1 MSTQIISVRRVTFDH
16 QRYTHSVQMVIGDF
30 GLRTAFLKL
39 QPIRTKIFSLLKN
52 SAEFLS
58 AFTSRSSAQHQ
69 KAPDLPYSA
78 RRKEREI
85 PHPLVVGREYHFSKE
100 GHRIYQIDVP
110 MDLRTNDWKFLGRI
124 IITEFIVGKNRTEG
138 TFILV
143 KEFSDQERETI
154 TKTYVSDEEVNKIL
168 KEIK

>member
-1 MSTQIISVRRVTFDH
+1 
-16 QRYTHSVQMVIGDF
+16 
-30 GLRTAFLKL
+30 
-39 QPIRTKIFSLLKN
+39 
-52 SAEFLS
+52 
-58 AFTSRSSAQHQ
+58 
-69 KAPDLPYSA
+69 
-78 RRKEREI
+78 
-85 PHPLVVGREYHFSKE
+85 
-100 GHRIYQIDVP
+100 